1 MKLFTQNTGAAL
13 SFILIKDKLIQPFV
27 LTPVINVET
36 TLVHSLIFSGQ
47 KLTFKT

>member
-13 SFILIKDKLIQPFV
+13 SFILIKDNSYNPLV
-27 LTPVINVET
+27 LTPVTNVET